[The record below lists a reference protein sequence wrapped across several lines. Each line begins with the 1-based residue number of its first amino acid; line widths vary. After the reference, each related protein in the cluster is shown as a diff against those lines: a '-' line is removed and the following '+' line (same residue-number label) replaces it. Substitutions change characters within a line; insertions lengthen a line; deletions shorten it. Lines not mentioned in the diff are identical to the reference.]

1 MAGRIPD
8 SFIDGLLARVDIVE
22 LIGARVPL
30 KRKGKEYTACCPF
43 HDERTPSFYVSPTK
57 QFYHCFGCGAHG
69 TPIKFL
75 MEYDRLE
82 FVDAVEELAK
92 RLGLEVPRESGS
104 GREAPREG
112 QDLYAALDA
121 AQKYFQRE
129 LTTSDVAKR
138 YLDQRGLDAATIEK
152 FGIGW
157 APEGWSGLID
167 ALGKGDAR
175 RIELLDKAGLLSK
188 NDSGRTYDKFRGRVM
203 FPIHDRRGRV
213 IAFGG
218 RVIEKDDGP
227 KYLNSPETAL
237 FHKGRELYGL
247 WHARQAHSKVPKL
260 IVVEGYMDVVSLWQ
274 FGINTAVATLG
285 TATTPDHAEL
295 LFRNAA
301 DVYFC
306 FDGDAAGRRAAWK
319 GLDSVLPRM
328 TDGRQAFF
336 LFLPEGEDPDTLVRA
351 QGAAALDAALAS
363 AQPLSEFFFTQ
374 LSLDVDLGSADGKAR
389 LAERAKAYIARIP
402 DGEFRDRM
410 QALLVQRTEIG
421 FHASAKLGDFT
432 RELVELGSQIQ
443 RDALD
448 LSRGKVPDGYLVS
461 APMRPSTGGLYGS
474 RPYGA
479 GANHTGSR
487 GDTTGASRGYGTGG
501 RKPRTAADRILA
513 SLPTLSAPR
522 PAGVDTRRSLV
533 RSAISLLLARPD
545 LASDVTDLDWIETLE
560 QPGVLLFVE
569 LVRTLQ
575 ARPGM
580 STGALLEAF
589 SEHAQAESLQKLAAQ
604 PMAVDDAGLAEDFR
618 GSVIKLRDQ
627 AINQRLDWLKSQP
640 MLDESGKAELRA
652 LLAYRR

>member
-22 LIGARVPL
+22 LIGSRVPL

-92 RLGLEVPRESGS
+92 RLGLEVPREAG

-129 LTTSDVAKR
+129 LANSEVAKR
-138 YLDQRGLDAATIEK
+138 YLEKRGLDAATIEK

-157 APEGWSGLID
+157 APDGWNGLID

-175 RIELLDKAGLLSK
+175 RIDLLDKAGLLSK
-188 NDSGRTYDKFRGRVM
+188 NDSGRTYDKFRARVM

-227 KYLNSPETAL
+227 KYLNSPETVL

-247 WHARQAHSKVPKL
+247 WHARQAHSKVPRL

-274 FGINTAVATLG
+274 FGITTAVATLG

-319 GLDSVLPRM
+319 ALESVLPRM

-336 LFLPEGEDPDTLVRA
+336 LFLPEGEDPDTVVRS

-363 AQPLSEFFFTQ
+363 AQPLSEFFFAQ
-374 LSLDVDLGSADGKAR
+374 LASDVDLSSADGKSR

-410 QALLVQRTEIG
+410 QALLVQRTEVG
-421 FHASAKLGDFT
+421 FHASAKLADFT
-432 RELVELGSQIQ
+432 RELVELSSQIQ

-448 LSRGKVPDGYLVS
+448 LSRGRMPEGYLVS
-461 APMRPSTGGLYGS
+461 VPQLPNGNGSGRASGNDRGQRFERGSGSQRRPRS
-474 RPYGA
+474 
-479 GANHTGSR
+479 
-487 GDTTGASRGYGTGG
+487 
-501 RKPRTAADRILA
+501 AADRILA
-513 SLPTLSAPR
+513 DLPTLSAPR
-522 PAGVDTRRSLV
+522 PAGVDHRRSLV
-533 RSAISLLLARPD
+533 RTAISLLLTRPS
-545 LASDVTDLDWIETLE
+545 LANEVEHLDWIETLE
-560 QPGVLLFVE
+560 QPGIPLFVE
-569 LVRTLQ
+569 LVELALQ
-575 ARPGM
+575 RPGL
-580 STGALLEAF
+580 STGALLEALG
-589 SEHAQAESLQKLAAQ
+589 SRPQVEALQKLAAQ
-604 PMAVDDAGLAEDFR
+604 PLAGDDAGLLEDFR
-618 GSVIKLRDQ
+618 GCVRKLRQQ
-627 AINQRLDWLKSQP
+627 AIEQRVEWLKAQP
-640 MLDESGKAELRA
+640 SLDDEGKSELRA
-652 LLAYRR
+652 LLSHRR